1 MKRILIANRGEIAC
15 RIIRAAKTLG
25 IETVAVHSD
34 ADAQAAHVQSADIAI
49 RVGPPPA
56 SASYLDLEAIL
67 NAARS
72 SGADAIHPGY
82 GFLAENAAFARQV
95 RDQGLIWIGPDPES
109 IDAMGDKGR
118 ARALAREA
126 GVPILQG
133 SRRFEV
139 GQLDGLEEAAEATG
153 FPLLV
158 KASAGGGGIGMRRVD
173 RLDQLAKIVEATQ
186 GMAARSFGDGTI
198 YLERYIPRA
207 RHVEIQ
213 IFGHGDGRAHH
224 LFERD
229 CSTQRRFQKII
240 EESPAPGLDPQVVAT
255 MAEAARRLA
264 ASQNYCGAGTIE
276 FIVDAETQ
284 EFFFLEMNTRIQV
297 EHPVTELVCGVD
309 LVGMQIRF
317 ARGED
322 VSPELDGL
330 KKTGH
335 AIECRLYAENPAK
348 MFLPQP
354 GTLSRFDLPAE
365 RNGIRIDTGVRA
377 GDTITQFYDPM
388 IAKII
393 AHGADRPAAIQ
404 KAVAALKAI
413 HIEGLVTN
421 RDFLIAALLD
431 PDFASGKVWT
441 GFVEERRQ
449 RLVA

>member
-25 IETVAVHSD
+25 IESVAVHSD
-34 ADAQAAHVQSADIAI
+34 ADAASAHVEAADQAV

-56 SASYLDLEAIL
+56 AASYLDRNAILEA
-67 NAARS
+67 AHS

-82 GFLAENAAFARQV
+82 GFLAENSDFAREVQNS
-95 RDQGLIWIGPDPES
+95 GLVWIGPDPDS

-118 ARALAREA
+118 ARALAQEA

-133 SRRFEV
+133 SQRFEQ
-139 GQLDGLEEAAEATG
+139 GELDGLNEAAEATG

-173 RLDQLAKIVEATQ
+173 QIGQLAKVVEATQ

-198 YLERYIPRA
+198 YLERYIPTA

-213 IFGHGDGRAHH
+213 VFGHGDGRVHH

-240 EESPAPGLDPQVVAT
+240 EESPAPGLDPEVIAT
-255 MAEAARRLA
+255 MADAARRLA
-264 ASQNYCGAGTIE
+264 AAQSYRGAGTIE

-284 EFFFLEMNTRIQV
+284 NFFFLEMNTRIQV

-309 LVGMQIRF
+309 LVSMQIRF
-317 ARGED
+317 ARGD
-322 VSPELDGL
+322 DISPEFDGL
-330 KKTGH
+330 KRTGH

-354 GTLSRFDLPAE
+354 GTLSRFDLPVE
-365 RNGIRIDTGVRA
+365 GNGIRIDTGVRA
-377 GDTITQFYDPM
+377 GDTITPFYDPM
-388 IAKII
+388 IAKIV
-393 AHGADRPAAIQ
+393 AHAADRPAAIQ
-404 KAVAALKAI
+404 KAVAALQVI

-431 PDFASGKVWT
+431 PEFASGKVWT
-441 GFVEERRQ
+441 GFVDERRQ
-449 RLVA
+449 RLIA